1 MLEAFEVVQIF
12 QIILIIGLFLLIIIF
27 QSKLP
32 SFLTTNCSDTMKKRN
47 ILSLSLSLFSA
58 SVFIKVYIPHNIADI
73 ELIVI
78 AIIYL

>member
-1 MLEAFEVVQIF
+1 
-12 QIILIIGLFLLIIIF
+12 
-27 QSKLP
+27 
-32 SFLTTNCSDTMKKRN
+32 MKKRN